1 MLALH
6 QSNTFNS
13 LSITAPASAGLRQ
26 VSLTADQTITGTLT
40 AAGATAVRRVM
51 LRSNTVGTT
60 RTLTVGTLSADDCDF
75 SDITIAGTAAGGS
88 PTRAGDC
95 GGNSGVTFPA
105 PKTVYWNLTGNQNWS
120 ATAWATTSGG
130 TPALDNF
137 PLAQDTA
144 VFDDTGAAGML
155 GCKRSTSAPVDMSA
169 RTSAMTMLWYSHR
182 SLWKLDFGDWRY
194 INNAN
199 TTFSGRAP
207 PQLPATAYL
216 LLARHKHQLRRR
228 HRAAC

>member
-1 MLALH
+1 
-6 QSNTFNS
+6 
-13 LSITAPASAGLRQ
+13 
-26 VSLTADQTITGTLT
+26 
-40 AAGATAVRRVM
+40 M
-51 LRSNTVGTT
+51 LRSSAVGTT

-75 SDITIAGTAAGGS
+75 RDITIAGTAAGGS

-144 VFDDTGAAGML
+144 VFDDTGAAVYVGMQTL
-155 GCKRSTSAPVDMSA
+155 NVGSVDMSA
-169 RTSAMTMLWYSHR
+169 RTSAMTMG
-182 SLWKLDFGDWRY
+182 FGTPTVYGNWTWGTGVTSS
-194 INNAN
+194 NNAN
-199 TTFSGRAP
+199 TTFSGRGTSTITSNGVPFTGGITINCVAGTV
-207 PQLPATAYL
+207 QLADALEIASTRALTLTSGTFDAVSYNVTAGNL
-216 LLARHKHQLRRR
+216 VIASTGV
-228 HRAAC
+228 